1 MSGTPSLPYTLM
13 TPVRYNHNSARIL
26 SISGVNAL
34 YRRREVKSVF
44 NKICYENYNFQDL
57 ELDMEGLSNDK
68 EHYAV
73 RNIYCESL

>member
-13 TPVRYNHNSARIL
+13 TPVRNIHNSARIL
-26 SISGVNAL
+26 SIFGVNAL
-34 YRRREVKSVF
+34 YQQREVKSVF
-44 NKICYENYNFQDL
+44 NKICYENYNFQNL
-57 ELDMEGLSNDK
+57 ELDMESLFNDK